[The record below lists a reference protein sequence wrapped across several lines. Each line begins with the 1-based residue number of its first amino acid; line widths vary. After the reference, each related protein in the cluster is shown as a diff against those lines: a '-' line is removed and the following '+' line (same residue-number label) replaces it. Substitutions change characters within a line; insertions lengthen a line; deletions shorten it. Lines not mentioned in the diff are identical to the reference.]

1 MSAARSLSVT
11 APILVAELSIGISR
25 VLFMF
30 MFVRPVCARPPV
42 APVLVAPAELARDH
56 ATCCVVKHTVPSEI
70 WEIALS
76 SLAQLPSE

>member
-1 MSAARSLSVT
+1 MSAASSLSVT

-30 MFVRPVCARPPV
+30 ARPVCARPPV

-56 ATCCVVKHTVPSEI
+56 ATCGVVKHIVPSEI